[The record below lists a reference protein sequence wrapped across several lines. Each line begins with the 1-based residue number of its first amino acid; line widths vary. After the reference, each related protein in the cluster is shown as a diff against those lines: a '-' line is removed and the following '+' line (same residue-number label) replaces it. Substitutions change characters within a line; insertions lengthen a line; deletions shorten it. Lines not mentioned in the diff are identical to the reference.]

1 MGPSITLAAV
11 SHMSKNKEYRLCLSA
26 AKFVSGSSD
35 REEVGAGAAHWL
47 TTKFQDDAVAGG
59 THAAFGK

>member
-26 AKFVSGSSD
+26 GKIVSGSNN
-35 REEVGAGAAHWL
+35 REEAGLGASHWL

-59 THAAFGK
+59 THAAFSK